1 MDQSQPSIDLLG
13 EEPFVRQCCLTYAL
27 ARRWERT
34 AADTRLDSL
43 LSPAGIRTLED
54 VLGRVRDR
62 DILSPDCTDAIRR
75 LAETCS
81 TRIGELGSHLVAP
94 AARQRAS
101 EANHTRDL
109 VLSEH
114 SVELFA
120 LAEAIEEVLD
130 LQEALRARQRIGAL
144 P

>member
-1 MDQSQPSIDLLG
+1 MDQSQIPSDLLEG
-13 EEPFVRQCCLTYAL
+13 ELFVRQCCLTYAR
-27 ARRWERT
+27 ARCWERA

-54 VLGRVRDR
+54 VLGRVRER

-81 TRIGELGSHLVAP
+81 ARIGELGGHLVAP
-94 AARQRAS
+94 AARLRSS

-130 LQEALRARQRIGAL
+130 LQEALSARQRIGAL